1 MISPKDMYFY
11 HSLLR
16 VLNNSNICTDLSETN
31 LMWKKYRKL
40 MVIIPSRKECL
51 IPCNQM
57 AFDITWDGYGKISD
71 NETVPVLSV
80 LNFKKWIKK
89 HEEKLIYT
97 ELNLLAEIG
106 GYVGI
111 FLGYSLLNLADNLY
125 NFITTRWK
133 S

>member
-1 MISPKDMYFY
+1 MDI
-11 HSLLR
+11 
-16 VLNNSNICTDLSETN
+16 T
-31 LMWKKYRKL
+31 
-40 MVIIPSRKECL
+40 PSRKECL

-57 AFDITWDGYGKISD
+57 AFDITWDAYGKISD
-71 NETVPVLSV
+71 NETLLSV

-89 HEEKLIYT
+89 REEKLIYT

>member
-1 MISPKDMYFY
+1 M
-11 HSLLR
+11 
-16 VLNNSNICTDLSETN
+16 NNSNICKDLKEAA
-31 LMWKKYRKL
+31 LIKEKYRKL
-40 MVIIPSRKECL
+40 MVITPSRKECL

-71 NETVPVLSV
+71 NETVKVLSV

-125 NFITTRWK
+125 IFINTRWK